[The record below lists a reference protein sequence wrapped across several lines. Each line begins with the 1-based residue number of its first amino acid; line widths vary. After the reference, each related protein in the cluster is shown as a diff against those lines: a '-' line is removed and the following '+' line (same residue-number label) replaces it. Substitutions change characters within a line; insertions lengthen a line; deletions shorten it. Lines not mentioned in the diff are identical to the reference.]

1 MRLQCTVVEGF
12 LEEGAPE
19 VWSVGWQE
27 KEGWSHDQ
35 DRGRETAQQ
44 G

>member
-1 MRLQCTVVEGF
+1 MRSWRGGGEDF
-12 LEEGAPE
+12 LEDGALE

-35 DRGRETAQQ
+35 DRG
-44 G
+44 